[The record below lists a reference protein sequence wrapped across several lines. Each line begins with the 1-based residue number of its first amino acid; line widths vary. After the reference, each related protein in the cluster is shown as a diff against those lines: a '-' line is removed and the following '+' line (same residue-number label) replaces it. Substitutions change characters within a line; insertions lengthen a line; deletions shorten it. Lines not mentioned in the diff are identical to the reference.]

1 MKKNILKISLLS
13 LLLFTLLTSVWSQ
26 PPPPPPGSHGA
37 STNLAPNAPAAP
49 IGNGTFILF
58 ALAAAY
64 AARKLYMLRP
74 SDDTL

>member
-26 PPPPPPGSHGA
+26 PPPPPPGNHGA
-37 STNLAPNAPAAP
+37 ATNLAPNAPAAP
-49 IGNGTFILF
+49 IGNGTLILF

-64 AARKLYMLRP
+64 SARKIYMLRP
-74 SDDTL
+74 SHDTL